1 MDFYEHRQKLAAF
14 AGGSPVIITAYDAV
28 QLSGDMAAPFLQ
40 ESCFWWLT
48 GIEEAGWKVVVD
60 TTRRHTV
67 LVRPTISEVQR
78 IFEGESAAGEIL
90 KHSGADEIIDA
101 RDFEQYL
108 RTLSHKHPL
117 VYTVHDKTP
126 HDFVVNP
133 AQRGLHETLLR
144 IFPSVEDIGKKI
156 HELRAIKSDTEIT
169 AIKKAVA
176 LTVKAF
182 REVRENLSDY
192 KHEYEVEA
200 EFTKQFRSVNAV
212 HAYEPIVAAGSHAV
226 TLHYTRNEGSISVR
240 DTVLIDIGAR
250 VGGYCA
256 DITRTYATNPTK
268 RQQQVHAAVER
279 AHKRIIKLL
288 GPDVVV
294 SEYVANVDDIMK
306 DALEEIGLLRD
317 RDDTETY
324 RRYFPHAVS
333 HGLGVDVH
341 DSLGAPQRF
350 QTGMILTVEPGIY
363 IPEEDIGVR
372 IEDDIL
378 ITAKGALNLSRQLS
392 TSL

>member
-1 MDFYEHRQKLAAF
+1 MDFHEHRQKLVAF
-14 AGGSPVIITAYDAV
+14 AGGSPVIITGYEAV
-28 QLSGDMAAPFLQ
+28 QLSGDIATPFLQ

-48 GIEEAGWKVVVD
+48 GIEEAGWKVIVD
-60 TTRRHTV
+60 TTRRRTI

-90 KHSGADEIIDA
+90 KRSGADEIIDA

-108 RTLSHKHPL
+108 RTLARHHPL
-117 VYTVHDKTP
+117 VYTVHDKTS

-133 AQRGLHETLLR
+133 AQRVLNETLSR
-144 IFPSVEDIGKKI
+144 VFPSVEDIGKKI
-156 HELRAIKSDTEIT
+156 HELRAIKSDAEIM

-200 EFTKQFRSVNAV
+200 EFTKRFRSVNAV

-226 TLHYTRNEGSISVR
+226 TLHYTHNEGSISAR

-256 DITRTYATNPTK
+256 DITRTYATSPTK

-294 SEYVANVDDIMK
+294 SEYVANVDGIMK
-306 DALEEIGLLRD
+306 DALEEIGLLGD

-363 IPEEDIGVR
+363 IPEESIGVR